1 MKPGPRRTPVLD
13 RPSVRRR
20 SLLVLWLLVG
30 GFLLFRTTELQLV
43 QGQEWRALAEQQH
56 RARGEVAAPRG
67 AILDRSGIPLA
78 LSHEAFRIGVAPH
91 ELTDRDQVSD
101 QLMEVLGLTTAQA
114 RRLTHS
120 DRRWVQLPD
129 RYPPAARE
137 ALQGTRG
144 VYVERELRRSYPHS
158 DLARGILG
166 AVVDESGSGGIE
178 QELEPFLRGMPGSR
192 IVARDSEG
200 RPIPGES
207 WVVAAPVS
215 GGDAVLTLDRDLQEI
230 AREALQNALEETGA
244 RGGDLI
250 VTDPRSGEIL
260 AMVSLKDGSANHLGG
275 INTPYEPG
283 STLKPFTVASLLRM
297 GRVSMAD
304 SVDTAD
310 GRWRVAGRTITDV
323 SAVGKVSLAHALRV
337 SSNVG
342 IARVA
347 ERLSPAEQFEGL
359 RDFGFGVPTGIQLPG
374 EASGTLRNPRGWS
387 RQSPASLA
395 IGYEI
400 AVTPLQMTMAYG
412 ALANGGLLMEPRIL
426 RELRAPDGRVLERF
440 EPRVVRR
447 VMDPAV
453 AGEVNRALVEAVE
466 DGTGTR
472 ARLASFAVAG
482 KSGTSRAT
490 GPGGAYEVGAYY
502 SSFVGFFPADDP
514 QLVVFVKLDRPRGV
528 YYGGA
533 TAAPVTRATMEAV
546 LAARRPPLDRRALAA
561 IARSQEEARVEALR
575 QEQEAQRVARGEA
588 PSAGGSSPLV
598 LASTPPTSRTA
609 SVLSLER
616 SPDPFWEAGPRPR
629 NNAAGGADGS
639 DGADGANGADE
650 DAAGVG
656 ETGIPGVTGNGV
668 ASERRPVVGLPDLT
682 GLSPRTAARRLH
694 AAGLVVEWEGQ
705 GPVRSTRPAPGALLN
720 RGDTVRV
727 ISDGG
732 RSRR

>member
-1 MKPGPRRTPVLD
+1 MKSGIRRTPVLD
-13 RPSVRRR
+13 RPPVRRR
-20 SLLVLWLLVG
+20 SLLVFWLLAG
-30 GFLLFRTTELQLV
+30 SFLLYRTTELQIV
-43 QGQEWRALAEQQH
+43 RGQEWRVLAEQQH
-56 RARGEVAAPRG
+56 RAPGEVAAPRG

-91 ELTDRDQVSD
+91 ELHDREQVSSH
-101 QLMEVLGLTTAQA
+101 LMEALGLTAAQA

-137 ALQGTRG
+137 ALQGVQG

-166 AVVDESGSGGIE
+166 AVVDERGAGGIE
-178 QELEPFLRGMPGSR
+178 QEFESLLRGVPGSR

-207 WVVAAPVS
+207 WLVSPSVS
-215 GGDAVLTLDRDLQEI
+215 GGEVVLTLDRDLQEI
-230 AREALQNALEETGA
+230 AREALENALDETGA
-244 RGGDLI
+244 RGGDLL

-310 GRWRVAGRTITDV
+310 GRWRIAGRTITDV

-347 ERLSPAEQFEGL
+347 AQLRPEEQFEGL
-359 RDFGFGVPTGIQLPG
+359 RDFGFGVPTGIRLPG
-374 EASGTLRNPRGWS
+374 EASGTLRHPRSWS

-395 IGYEI
+395 IGYEV

-426 RELRAPDGRVLERF
+426 RELRSSDGQVLERF
-440 EPRVVRR
+440 EPQVVRR
-447 VMDPAV
+447 VIEPGV
-453 AGEVNRALVEAVE
+453 ALEVNRALVEAVE

-490 GPGGAYEVGAYY
+490 GPGGGYEAGAYY

-514 QLVVFVKLDRPRGV
+514 QLVVFVKLDRPQGA

-561 IARSQEEARVEALR
+561 IARSQEEIRAEAVRL
-575 QEQEAQRVARGEA
+575 EKEAQRLAHGGA
-588 PSAGGSSPLV
+588 PRVSGSPPLI
-598 LASTPPTSRTA
+598 LASAPAGPTSGRA
-609 SVLSLER
+609 SGFIPER
-616 SPDPFWEAGPRPR
+616 QPDPIWGAARRSGRTGSNGTAGL
-629 NNAAGGADGS
+629 
-639 DGADGANGADE
+639 NGATGAE
-650 DAAGVG
+650 DVRLVGAGNV
-656 ETGIPGVTGNGV
+656 EGNPAGAV
-668 ASERRPVVGLPDLT
+668 REMVVGLPDLA
-682 GLSPRTAARRLH
+682 GLPARTAARRLH
-694 AAGLVVEWEGQ
+694 AAGLVVEWEGR
-705 GPVRSTRPAPGALLN
+705 GPVRSTRPPAGALLN

-727 ISDGG
+727 TSGG
-732 RSRR
+732 QRSRP

>member
-13 RPSVRRR
+13 RPPVRRR
-20 SLLVLWLLVG
+20 SLLILWLLAG

-67 AILDRSGIPLA
+67 SILDRSGIPLA

-91 ELTDRDQVSD
+91 ELKDRDQVSA
-101 QLMEVLGLTTAQA
+101 QLMEVLGLTSAQA

-129 RYPPAARE
+129 RYPPVARE
-137 ALQGTRG
+137 ALQGTQG

-166 AVVDESGSGGIE
+166 AVVDENGSGGIE
-178 QELEPFLRGMPGSR
+178 QELEPFLRGVPGSR

-200 RPIPGES
+200 RAIPGES
-207 WVVAAPVS
+207 WVVAAPVP
-215 GGDAVLTLDRDLQEI
+215 GGDVVLTLDRDLQEI
-230 AREALQNALEETGA
+230 AREALENALEETGA

-260 AMVSLKDGSANHLGG
+260 AMVSLKDGSANNLGG

-283 STLKPFTVASLLRM
+283 STLKSFTVASLLRM
-297 GRVSMAD
+297 DRVSMAD

-347 ERLSPAEQFEGL
+347 ERLSPEEQFEGL

-374 EASGTLRNPRGWS
+374 EASGTLRNPRAWS

-395 IGYEI
+395 IGYEV

-426 RELRAPDGRVLERF
+426 RELRSPDGRVLERF

-447 VMDPAV
+447 VVDPVV
-453 AGEVNRALVEAVE
+453 AEEVNQALVEAVE

-490 GPGGAYEVGAYY
+490 GPGGGYEVGAYY

-561 IARSQEEARVEALR
+561 IARSQEEARVEAVR

-588 PSAGGSSPLV
+588 PNVGGSPPLV
-598 LASTPPTSRTA
+598 LASTPSTARTVSA
-609 SVLSLER
+609 LSPER
-616 SPDPFWEAGPRPR
+616 SPDPLWEARPRPR
-629 NNAAGGADGS
+629 IHVAGGV
-639 DGADGANGADE
+639 
-650 DAAGVG
+650 DAAQGVNG
-656 ETGIPGVTGNGV
+656 GDAISGAAREGGPPGVQGNGP
-668 ASERRPVVGLPDLT
+668 ASGSKPVVGLPDLS

-705 GPVRSTRPAPGALLN
+705 GLVRSTRPAPGALLN